1 MELGINNLWPTE
13 VLYERFT
20 NFKELENLQNYILS
34 DYFSSSVNLANS
46 DKNCLFDF
54 NNETIN
60 NFKKECKNHFQ
71 KYFDSTKITDNI
83 DNYKLKSWIRGIKD
97 KNSFLPYHNHH
108 NSLLTSLFYILIDEN
123 DNNGQLI
130 AFDPRVNA
138 NRGYFTESF
147 KNKFK
152 NVEFSPKTGDILIF
166 PSFLYHHVEKN
177 NNSTRILIAVD
188 LI

>member
-34 DYFSSSVNLANS
+34 DYFSSSVNLTNS

-54 NNETIN
+54 NNE
-60 NFKKECKNHFQ
+60 
-71 KYFDSTKITDNI
+71 ITDNI